1 MKAQTMKYLVTA
13 IFAIGG
19 ATNALAHE
27 DSSEASTFHWLSHV
41 GEQSVQAPANQQ
53 QPEGYAVSA
62 PAHRAVTVTDETKY
76 LNVTRLE
83 TVEIKVGDK
92 SVTWFFD
99 TLGLQVFPLSK
110 IIPGA
115 ENIMVYVAENP
126 AYQGG

>member
-1 MKAQTMKYLVTA
+1 M
-13 IFAIGG
+13 
-19 ATNALAHE
+19 
-27 DSSEASTFHWLSHV
+27 
-41 GEQSVQAPANQQ
+41 
-53 QPEGYAVSA
+53 
-62 PAHRAVTVTDETKY
+62 TDETKY